1 MTSVHDFDPFSIETI
16 DCPYAFYAAMR
27 EEAPIFEASPGVFFV
42 STYELVNQVLRDT
55 DNFSSGKGAAF
66 LNFQGEEGL
75 APPSQPPAEIQEI
88 LAGGP
93 PDRDTLLSADPPAH
107 TRFRSLVNRSL
118 SLRRMAEREPLI
130 RQVVTDLI
138 DAFID
143 DGKVELVEQFSMM
156 VPLTVVSHALGVP
169 PEDLEKYKD
178 WSIRTV
184 KNLSG
189 RISYEDALDSA
200 TAARDLRNYIADKV
214 EEARDEPQDN
224 VIGDL
229 VNAHMLADE
238 DGDTTTYR
246 PLDTPEIVS
255 IVQQLL
261 VAGQE
266 TVNYLISSLT
276 LLLIENPEQMD
287 AVRGDPSLIAAMV
300 EEGVRAESPIQALGR
315 FAARDVEIAGVTIPE
330 GSRVIIL
337 YGCGNR
343 DDGHFKDAAKFDIK
357 REDLRDHVGFGAGPH
372 YCVGAALARLESRVA
387 FEELLS
393 RLTNIRLAPEKADL
407 SHKYN
412 FIFRALNA
420 LHLEFDKA

>member
-1 MTSVHDFDPFSIETI
+1 MTSVQDFEPFSYETI

-27 EEAPIFEASPGVFFV
+27 NEAPVFEASPGVYFI
-42 STYELVNQVLRDT
+42 STYELINQALRDT
-55 DNFSSGKGAAF
+55 DNFSSGHGAAF

-75 APPSQPPAEIQEI
+75 APPAKPPAEIQEI
-88 LAGGP
+88 LAQGV

-118 SLRRMAEREPLI
+118 SPRRMAKREPLV

-143 DGKVELVEQFSMM
+143 DGEVELVEQFSMM
-156 VPLTVVSHALGVP
+156 VPLTIVSHALGVP

-184 KNLSG
+184 KSLSG
-189 RISYEDALDSA
+189 KISYEDVLDSA
-200 TAARDLRNYIADKV
+200 RATRDLRNYIADKV
-214 EEARDEPQDN
+214 EQARSEPQDN

-238 DGDTTTYR
+238 EGDATVYR

-255 IVQQLL
+255 VVQQLL

-266 TVNYLISSLT
+266 TVNYLIASLT
-276 LLLIENPEQMD
+276 MLLLENPDQME
-287 AVRGDPSLIAAMV
+287 AVRNDPSLIAAMV
-300 EEGVRAESPIQALGR
+300 EEGIRAESPIQALGR
-315 FAARDVEIAGVTIPE
+315 FAKQDVEIAGVTIPE
-330 GSRVIIL
+330 GSRVIML
-337 YGCGNR
+337 YGCANR
-343 DDGHFKDAAKFDIK
+343 DDGNFKDAAKFDVK
-357 REDLRDHVGFGAGPH
+357 RENVREHVGFGAGPH

-387 FEELLS
+387 FEEFLK
-393 RLTNIRLAPEKADL
+393 RLENIRLAPGKNDL

-412 FIFRALNA
+412 FIFRALNE